1 VLTITTA
8 YLGFAWK
15 WLQTDQRVQH
25 VLDQLET
32 QQKKCANAYFS
43 VFCALYVTVLT
54 KDQRIWKYLNSRI
67 ECVALYIYIYL
78 LTKDQRIWKYLNSR
92 IECVALYIYRL
103 SVVITQW
110 ESNHIECQIKLKKV
124 KEYHGVRCLWL
135 KYRKY
140 MMK

>member
-1 VLTITTA
+1 V
-8 YLGFAWK
+8 
-15 WLQTDQRVQH
+15 
-25 VLDQLET
+25 LET
-32 QQKKCANAYFS
+32 KQKKCANAYIS

-67 ECVALYIYIYL
+67 ECVALYIY
-78 LTKDQRIWKYLNSR
+78 
-92 IECVALYIYRL
+92 RL
-103 SVVITQW
+103 RVVITQW